1 MATGAVSDSEELN
14 FIRKVI
20 DEGGVTRAQILVI
33 LIALILN
40 MLDGFDVT
48 AMAFTVHG
56 IGQELEIATG
66 QLGIVF
72 SVALAGMMVG
82 AMFLAPVAD
91 ILGRRKMIII
101 CVSMIG
107 LSMCATGIA
116 TTLWELIFYRAITGL
131 GVGDAGKF
139 GGDKRRVH
147 PSEISQPSRHGHH
160 RRLSFWRNPWQL
172 HCRTTDPCLWL
183 GKRVLLVDWRH

>member
-116 TTLWELIFYRAITGL
+116 TTLWELIF
-131 GVGDAGKF
+131 
-139 GGDKRRVH
+139 
-147 PSEISQPSRHGHH
+147 
-160 RRLSFWRNPWQL
+160 
-172 HCRTTDPCLWL
+172 
-183 GKRVLLVDWRH
+183 